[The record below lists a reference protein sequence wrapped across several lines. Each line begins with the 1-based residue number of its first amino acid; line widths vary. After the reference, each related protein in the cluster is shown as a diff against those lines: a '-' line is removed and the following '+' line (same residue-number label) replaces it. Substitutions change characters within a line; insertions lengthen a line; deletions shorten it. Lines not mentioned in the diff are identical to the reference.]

1 VTIFLNGVAAKLG
14 SSFAATGSITGPNP
28 DFFGSQVDVRG
39 GTLSLAA
46 GPLFPAPGMIAGIS
60 QLSVQLPEISYPG
73 LWAVSLEV
81 AIDGILAFPLQVLSN
96 GTLYQTEVAVWVKQ

>member
-1 VTIFLNGVAAKLG
+1 M
-14 SSFAATGSITGPNP
+14 
-28 DFFGSQVDVRG
+28 DVRSD
-39 GTLSLAA
+39 LVSLAA

>member
-1 VTIFLNGVAAKLG
+1 MAAKLG

-28 DFFGSQVDVRG
+28 DPFGSQVDVRG
-39 GTLSLAA
+39 GALAA
-46 GPLFPAPGMIAGIS
+46 GPLFPAAGMIAGIS

>member
-60 QLSVQLPEISYPG
+60 QLSVQLPESEPG
-73 LWAVSLEV
+73 LWVVSLEV

-96 GTLYQTEVAVWVKQ
+96 GTLYQTEVLVWVKQ